1 MGIQCVVSDGE
12 KMNSISNPVT
22 GADWERVVFAE
33 VLVPDVANVFN
44 EVWTREAVKEAAYKF
59 MQTGFGIDV
68 EHDEVDRSFTD
79 FYVVESFIARD
90 GDPKFIPGSWVVG
103 LKVVSDTIWQA
114 ILDGDIN
121 GFSYQASVYLL
132 SAKLVVDDS
141 GVRSGT
147 TEPSVEDGHTHEF
160 HVIVDATNRPIA
172 GGTTETNGHSHSI
185 STHTVTDEAAGHV
198 HRYNLVKG
206 VDGL

>member
-1 MGIQCVVSDGE
+1 
-12 KMNSISNPVT
+12 MNSISNPVT

-147 TEPSVEDGHTHEF
+147 TEPSVADGHTHEF

>member
-1 MGIQCVVSDGE
+1 
-12 KMNSISNPVT
+12 MNSISNPVT